1 MHLWSSGLGKSPL
14 NFFTWVRVLP
24 GVQDKENVMKILVND
39 ITEITVDSPDLRVKD
54 GKLYNTKTQLFE
66 GVQGDA
72 IWFLVDKGGYY
83 VSKRGLVAGYTDFKT
98 VKLIGNDEVF
108 TAYSEFKRIEH
119 VSTVRQIDDE
129 DELLAATMAL

>member
-1 MHLWSSGLGKSPL
+1 
-14 NFFTWVRVLP
+14 
-24 GVQDKENVMKILVND
+24 MKILVND

-72 IWFLVDKGGYY
+72 IWFLIDKGGYY
-83 VSKRGLVAGYTDFKT
+83 VSKRGLVEGYTDFKT

-119 VSTVRQIDDE
+119 VSTVKQIDDE